1 MTKKTERQPSFDK
14 ALTQLEAIVQEME
27 NGSLPLEKTMEQFE
41 EGMRL
46 IALCSAKLEEVERK
60 IEILAKKGDKVVAEP
75 FIPDKSSAAENSEM
89 EGKSDGK
96 SEKREN

>member
-1 MTKKTERQPSFDK
+1 MTAKSEKRLSFDT
-14 ALTQLEAIVQEME
+14 ALAQLEKIVQDME
-27 NGSLPLEKTMEQFE
+27 GGSLPLEKMMEQFE

-75 FIPDKSSAAENSEM
+75 FEADKESVERGADNV
-89 EGKSDGK
+89 
-96 SEKREN
+96 